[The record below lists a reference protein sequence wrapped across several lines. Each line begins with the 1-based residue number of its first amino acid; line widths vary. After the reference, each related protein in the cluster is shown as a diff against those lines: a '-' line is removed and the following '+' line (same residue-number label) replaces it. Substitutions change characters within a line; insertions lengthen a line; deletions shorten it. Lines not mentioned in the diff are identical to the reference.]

1 MENTDQ
7 FEYIKRQTFER
18 KKDTTTEV
26 EQQSIYWEKI
36 FLMHNI
42 LCEYCFDKYQEKTNR
57 KTS

>member
-7 FEYIKRQTFER
+7 FEYIKRQTFGR

-42 LCEYCFDKYQEKTNR
+42 LCGYCFDKYQEKTNR
-57 KTS
+57 KTR